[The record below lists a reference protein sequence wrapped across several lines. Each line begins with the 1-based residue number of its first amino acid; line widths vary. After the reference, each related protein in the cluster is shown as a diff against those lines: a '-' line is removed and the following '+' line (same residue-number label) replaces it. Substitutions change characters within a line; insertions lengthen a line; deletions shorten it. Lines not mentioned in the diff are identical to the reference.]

1 MKKITALF
9 FLLFFAMFVFYQ
21 NDSGDTETVAADIE
35 NYNVYQ
41 KLYLK
46 FEDDILNTKNFKI
59 YFNSDMNLI
68 SLFTKFEQCQLDN
81 KRYLLK
87 YNNIDDNLKDY
98 YNYYISKFNETTK
111 DYFQGVPIYIV
122 EIDLNR
128 TQLNKIISKNQNIIY
143 SNELCGNYH
152 R

>member
-9 FLLFFAMFVFYQ
+9 FLLFFAMFIFYQ
-21 NDSGDTETVAADIE
+21 NDNRDTKTVAADIE

-81 KRYLLK
+81 NRYLLK
-87 YNNIDDNLKDY
+87 YNNIDDNLKGY
-98 YNYYISKFNETTK
+98 YDYYISKFNETTK

-128 TQLNKIISKNQNIIY
+128 TQLNKIMSKNQNIIY